1 MKNDLPRIIKPLIE
15 CECSL
20 REQRM
25 ALHEMFALAV
35 SNIPENETE
44 NFTARKLKTTYLAL
58 CELME
63 NIQETQ

>member
-1 MKNDLPRIIKPLIE
+1 MKNELSRIITPVIE

-35 SNIPENETE
+35 SNISENETE